1 MRELKV
7 TRREEGQKLVRYL
20 EKYMPE
26 AGRSFLYKMLR
37 KKNILLNEK
46 KAGGNESL
54 NEGDRIR
61 IYFAEETLEKFR
73 GKKEAA
79 DAGSV
84 QKKSPLRSQVKVL
97 YESPDILILHK
108 PAGLLTQ
115 KSRPGD
121 DSLNDWLL
129 DYCREKGLWNKG
141 ESAAFT
147 PSVANR
153 LDRNTSG
160 IVTAGISLKG
170 LQSLSALLAEREL
183 IKYYLC
189 PVKGRMDK
197 DAYIKGYLIKDRET
211 NKVTVSDRPGKGA
224 VRIETSYQV
233 LCTGPEASLL
243 KVDLITG
250 KSHQIRA
257 HLASVGHPLCGDV
270 KYGDPGWNAW
280 LKKKTG
286 LDHHLLHSAELIIE
300 KGQDPVEALH
310 VKDPVPEEFQNVCS
324 LLNLSHPE
332 TEAY

>member
-1 MRELKV
+1 MRELTV
-7 TRREEGQKLVRYL
+7 TGKEEGQRLVRYL

-37 KKNILLNEK
+37 KKNILLNDK

-54 NEGDRIR
+54 KEGDRIR
-61 IYFAEETLEKFR
+61 IWFADETIEKFR
-73 GKKEAA
+73 GRKDAA
-79 DAGSV
+79 GGGAGR
-84 QKKSPLRSQVKVL
+84 KLSPLRSRVKVL
-97 YESPDILILHK
+97 LETEDILILHK
-108 PAGLLTQ
+108 PAGMLTQ
-115 KSRPGD
+115 KARPGD

-129 DYCREKGLWNKG
+129 DYCEERELWKRE

-160 IVTAGISLKG
+160 IVTAGISLRG
-170 LQSLSALLAEREL
+170 LQSLSALLAGREL
-183 IKYYLC
+183 VKYYLC
-189 PVKGRMDK
+189 PVKGRMEK
-197 DAYIKGYLIKDRET
+197 DGYIKGYLVKNSKT
-211 NKVTVSDRPGKGA
+211 NKVTVSDRPVKEA
-224 VRIETSYQV
+224 ARIETSYRV
-233 LCTGPEASLL
+233 LQAGPEASLL

-257 HLASVGHPLCGDV
+257 HLASAGHPLCGDA

-286 LDHHLLHSAELIIE
+286 LDHHLLHSSELIIE

-310 VKDPVPEEFQNVCS
+310 VKDPVPEQFRNVLR